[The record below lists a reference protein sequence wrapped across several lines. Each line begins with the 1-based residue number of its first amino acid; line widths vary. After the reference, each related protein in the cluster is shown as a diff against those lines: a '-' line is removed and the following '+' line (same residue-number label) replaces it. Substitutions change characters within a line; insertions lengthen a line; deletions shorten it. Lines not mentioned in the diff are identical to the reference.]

1 MLLFNRL
8 SPSTQ
13 RSIVQQ
19 TYEIPVPAG
28 RILIHEGDTGL
39 AASELYI
46 IKTGEFEV
54 LQQRHGVNIRV
65 NMKSKGDVFGEVAL
79 MYNCPRSA
87 TVAAT
92 KDSVVWVLERDV
104 FRQHVQAGAEEAA
117 SQIELFL
124 NSVPILS
131 SLSKEEKLTLLGAFE
146 EKKYSKGEAVVKQG
160 EPGDFFYI
168 IKEGEATVYVEKE
181 STVLANNDA
190 TTINLDDVP
199 EGQETTGTGTN
210 IDPIIAASK
219 KKRKKV
225 NQLFR
230 SDFFGEQALLSDI
243 PRAATV
249 EAASTPLVVL
259 ALDRG
264 TFTAVLGSLEKIM
277 QREKSAEV
285 VKHRLIRL
293 ASGAVP
299 ARVGCEVLVKRVR
312 RRSTGQMVSETVRA
326 RGHLDEVLEL
336 KMEGRGGGNN
346 NNNSSGGDN
355 NIVSDNGNSNRG
367 GGGGGDIPRL
377 VLIEGQVVGGGAFSR
392 VSIVTE
398 ENTKRRYALKKM
410 RKAAVVNCPDHVF
423 SEQAITRNLA
433 HPFCIRQYA
442 SFQDKHHLYF
452 LFDLL
457 PGGDLMD
464 VLVAEA
470 SVGTVKN
477 PSGARRG
484 VLAPN
489 IKVLFG
495 MSEHLARF
503 YIASL
508 VLALDYLHSHDIVYR
523 DLKPENVFIDETG
536 YIKLGDFG
544 FAKTLP
550 KGKRTYTFCGTP
562 GYVAPENILAHGY
575 NSSVDWWGL
584 GVLTYVLLTGRQPFS
599 TPKTDDPMVVM
610 RRIVDDGYVI
620 PWPPYVTLS
629 AKSLILQFMER
640 KPSKRLGML
649 AGGVEDI
656 KKHPW
661 FEGFDWDALA
671 ARKIAAPRLPKQKD
685 SEKRVREQTEMEEN
699 KVMPRENPDQVAEYL
714 AIFKEV

>member
-1 MLLFNRL
+1 M
-8 SPSTQ
+8 
-13 RSIVQQ
+13 
-19 TYEIPVPAG
+19 
-28 RILIHEGDTGL
+28 
-39 AASELYI
+39 
-46 IKTGEFEV
+46 
-54 LQQRHGVNIRV
+54 LQQRYGVNIRV

-117 SQIELFL
+117 SQVELFL

-181 STVLANNDA
+181 STVLSNNNGVA
-190 TTINLDDVP
+190 SSLGDVP
-199 EGQETTGTGTN
+199 EGQETTGTTGTGI

-230 SDFFGEQALLSDI
+230 SDFFGEQALLSDV

-249 EAASTPLVVL
+249 EAASTPLLVL
-259 ALDRG
+259 TLDRR
-264 TFTAVLGSLEKIM
+264 TFTAVLGPLEKIM

-312 RRSTGQMVSETVRA
+312 KRSTGQMVNETVRA

-336 KMEGRGGGNN
+336 KMEGGGGGNTNN
-346 NNNSSGGDN
+346 NNNNTNNTNTKNTNNKNNDNDNDSNSHGG
-355 NIVSDNGNSNRG
+355 VS
-367 GGGGGDIPRL
+367 GDIPGL
-377 VLIEGQVVGGGAFSR
+377 VFIEGQVVGGGAFSR

-398 ENTKRRYALKKM
+398 ETTKRRYALKKM

-470 SVGTVKN
+470 SVGTVKY

-503 YIASL
+503 YIGSL

-544 FAKTLP
+544 FAKTVP

-584 GVLTYVLLTGRQPFS
+584 GVLMYVLLTGRQPFS

-610 RRIVDDGYVI
+610 RRIVDDGYII
-620 PWPPYVTLS
+620 PWPPYVTSS

-661 FEGFDWDALA
+661 FEGFGWDELA

-685 SEKRVREQTEMEEN
+685 SEKRVREQMEMEEN

-714 AIFKEV
+714 AIFKEF